1 MARCVRVSSELS
13 LLSVTCQALSA
24 PLFSPLCKLPQ
35 QSFGLEAGREEEEEE
50 EEGEEEDASQ
60 LQGE

>member
-24 PLFSPLCKLPQ
+24 PLFSPLCKWPQ
-35 QSFGLEAGREEEEEE
+35 QSFGLEAGREE

>member
-24 PLFSPLCKLPQ
+24 PLFSPLCKWPQ
-35 QSFGLEAGREEEEEE
+35 QSFGLEAGREEEEGE